1 MRRAMIADPVKR
13 NFVVPQG
20 ATYPIQMR
28 YKDSNGDPIDLT
40 GATVRAQLRE
50 RITDTEPA
58 LDCTIANGKAFLTT
72 GTWYFGFT
80 LDPDD
85 TLALDATTY
94 FYDLVVTK
102 SDGDVTRALQG
113 KITLTPM
120 VTHD

>member
-13 NFVVPQG
+13 DFVIPQG
-20 ATYPIQMR
+20 VTYPIKMR
-28 YKDSNGDPIDLT
+28 YLDSAGDPIDLT

-50 RITDTEPA
+50 QITDTSA
-58 LDCTIANGKAFLTT
+58 AIDCTIANGKAFLTS

-85 TLALDATTY
+85 TLALDATAY
-94 FYDLVVTK
+94 FYDLIVTK

-113 KITLTPM
+113 KITLTPA